1 MDTLN
6 PLTFDAD
13 EDRLTERTKYSQMDR
28 LLLPVEFQQQPVS
41 TGVSAARERESVFIK
56 REREFGV

>member
-13 EDRLTERTKYSQMDR
+13 EDRLTERTHYSQMDR

-41 TGVSAARERESVFIK
+41 TGVSRVCVEQERWTDL
-56 REREFGV
+56 FGI